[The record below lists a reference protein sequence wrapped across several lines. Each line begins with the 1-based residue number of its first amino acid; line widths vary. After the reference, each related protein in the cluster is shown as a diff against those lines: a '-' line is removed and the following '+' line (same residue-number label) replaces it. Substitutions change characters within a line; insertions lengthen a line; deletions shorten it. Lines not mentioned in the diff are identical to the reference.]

1 MGVDALK
8 PQGFFIFNQM
18 KKTFY
23 FSHDFEPTSDPKIQA
38 LISEYGGLGY
48 GIWWRIIEMLHSDD
62 DHKLPKKQFLFRAI
76 AGQMKCEYI
85 LIEEFIEIQ
94 RLLNHLLEYK
104 KPQDEIVVLVD
115 LSKNEPTSEL
125 LGYL

>member
-48 GIWWRIIEMLHSDD
+48 GIWWRII
-62 DHKLPKKQFLFRAI
+62 
-76 AGQMKCEYI
+76 
-85 LIEEFIEIQ
+85 
-94 RLLNHLLEYK
+94 
-104 KPQDEIVVLVD
+104 
-115 LSKNEPTSEL
+115 
-125 LGYL
+125 